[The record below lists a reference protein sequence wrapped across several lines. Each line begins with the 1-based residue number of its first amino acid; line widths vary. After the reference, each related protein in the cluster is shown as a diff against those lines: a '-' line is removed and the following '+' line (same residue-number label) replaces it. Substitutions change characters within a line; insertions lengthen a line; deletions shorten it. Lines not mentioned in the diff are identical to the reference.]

1 MYAGIVGFRLK
12 NFNVDK
18 SISALLHF
26 NETRDSD
33 LLELNNL
40 NKIGEVGIILCDAEA
55 IDDFKKLLAEVKKI
69 KNEEYGENSIE
80 EES

>member
-40 NKIGEVGIILCDAEA
+40 NKIG
-55 IDDFKKLLAEVKKI
+55 
-69 KNEEYGENSIE
+69 
-80 EES
+80 